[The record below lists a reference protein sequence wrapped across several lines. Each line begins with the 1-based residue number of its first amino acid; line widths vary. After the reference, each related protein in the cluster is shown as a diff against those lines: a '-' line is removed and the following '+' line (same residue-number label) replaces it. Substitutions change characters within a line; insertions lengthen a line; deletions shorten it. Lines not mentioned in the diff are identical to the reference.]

1 MKKNKLIKELLDIS
15 STINYYL
22 YEEEERHYKEEG
34 KPEGHIFLNIK
45 RSEQIINKLI
55 EYERTPTT
63 KIDN

>member
-45 RSEQIINKLI
+45 RSEQIINSWKS
-55 EYERTPTT
+55 E
-63 KIDN
+63 